1 MTMPVTTEVVKVYYS
16 PTRNRRYFSKEAAI
30 KAEAKA
36 RIFKKYPSEPYESDT
51 GYAGYNIWDDRPEF
65 YQRALRFLSYLI
77 KKNIN

>member
-1 MTMPVTTEVVKVYYS
+1 MPITTEVVKVYYS

-51 GYAGYNIWDDRPEF
+51 GYAGYNIWDDRPDF

-77 KKNIN
+77 KKNIK

>member
-1 MTMPVTTEVVKVYYS
+1 MCIQEMTVLVYYS

>member
-1 MTMPVTTEVVKVYYS
+1 MTVTTEVAKVYYS

>member
-1 MTMPVTTEVVKVYYS
+1 MCIQEMTVRVYYS

-36 RIFKKYPSEPYESDT
+36 RIFKKYPSEKPESDT
-51 GYAGYNIWDDRPEF
+51 GYAGYNIWADRPEF

>member
-1 MTMPVTTEVVKVYYS
+1 MPVTTEVVKVYYS

-65 YQRALRFLSYLI
+65 YQRALRFLCYLI

>member
-1 MTMPVTTEVVKVYYS
+1 MPVTTEVVKVYYS

-36 RIFKKYPSEPYESDT
+36 RIFKKYPSEPYESGT

-77 KKNIN
+77 KKNIS

>member
-1 MTMPVTTEVVKVYYS
+1 MPVTTEVVKVYYS

-65 YQRALRFLSYLI
+65 YRRALRFLSYLI

>member
-1 MTMPVTTEVVKVYYS
+1 MPVTTEVVKVYYS

-51 GYAGYNIWDDRPEF
+51 GYSGYNIWDDRPEF

>member
-1 MTMPVTTEVVKVYYS
+1 MPVTTEVVKAYYS

-36 RIFKKYPSEPYESDT
+36 RIFKKYPSEPYESET

>member
-1 MTMPVTTEVVKVYYS
+1 MPVTTEVVKVYYS
-16 PTRNRRYFSKEAAI
+16 PTRNWRYFSKEAAI

-77 KKNIN
+77 KKSIK

>member
-1 MTMPVTTEVVKVYYS
+1 MCIQEMTVRVYYS

-51 GYAGYNIWDDRPEF
+51 GYAGYNIWNDRPEF

>member
-1 MTMPVTTEVVKVYYS
+1 MPVTTEVVKVYYS
-16 PTRNRRYFSKEAAI
+16 PTMNRRYFSKEAAI

-77 KKNIN
+77 KKNIS

>member
-1 MTMPVTTEVVKVYYS
+1 MPVTTEVVKVYYS

-36 RIFKKYPSEPYESDT
+36 RIFKKYPPEPYESDT
-51 GYAGYNIWDDRPEF
+51 GYSGYNIWDDRPEF

-77 KKNIN
+77 KKSIK

>member
-1 MTMPVTTEVVKVYYS
+1 MCIQEITAQVYYS

>member
-1 MTMPVTTEVVKVYYS
+1 MPVTTEVVRVYYS

-51 GYAGYNIWDDRPEF
+51 GYAGYNILDDRPEF
-65 YQRALRFLSYLI
+65 YHRALRFLCYLI

>member
-1 MTMPVTTEVVKVYYS
+1 MPVTTEVVKVYYS

-36 RIFKKYPSEPYESDT
+36 RIFKKYPSEKPESDT

-65 YQRALRFLSYLI
+65 YHRALRFLCYLI

>member
-1 MTMPVTTEVVKVYYS
+1 MCIQEMTVRVYYS

-36 RIFKKYPSEPYESDT
+36 RIFKKYPSEKPESDT
-51 GYAGYNIWDDRPEF
+51 GYAGYNIWADRPEF
-65 YQRALRFLSYLI
+65 YQQALRFLSYLI

>member
-1 MTMPVTTEVVKVYYS
+1 MPVTTEVVKVYYS

-51 GYAGYNIWDDRPEF
+51 GYAGYNIWADRPEF

-77 KKNIN
+77 KKNIK

>member
-1 MTMPVTTEVVKVYYS
+1 MPVTTKMVKVYYS

-36 RIFKKYPSEPYESDT
+36 RIFKKHPSDPYESDT